1 MIGKI
6 NAVRARHG
14 LRPLRASASLSG
26 TSQRFAAALMA
37 QDALAHRA
45 RPSTGAAFSTTGEV
59 LAMHMGNRDKI
70 GATVAKWMRS
80 PGHRAVLLTRTMNEL
95 GAGVAHGRFGRYPAV
110 IWVAQTGKR

>member
-26 TSQRFAAALMA
+26 SSQAFAAHLMA
-37 QDALAHRA
+37 ANLLQHRA
-45 RPSTGAAFSTTGEV
+45 RPSTGAGFSTTGEV
-59 LAMHMGNRDKI
+59 LAMHMGRRDRI

-80 PGHRAVLLTRTMNEL
+80 PGHRAVLLTQTMNQL
-95 GAGVAHGRFGRYPAV
+95 GAGVAHGRFGRAPAV
-110 IWVAQTGKR
+110 IWVVQTGRR